1 MLPGTIPGSFFVLT
15 FLSLSLFHAVGERFG
30 ACFVPQMTFRP
41 GWGTLESDFVPQK
54 YHYLGV

>member
-30 ACFVPQMTFRP
+30 ACLCP
-41 GWGTLESDFVPQK
+41 K
-54 YHYLGV
+54 